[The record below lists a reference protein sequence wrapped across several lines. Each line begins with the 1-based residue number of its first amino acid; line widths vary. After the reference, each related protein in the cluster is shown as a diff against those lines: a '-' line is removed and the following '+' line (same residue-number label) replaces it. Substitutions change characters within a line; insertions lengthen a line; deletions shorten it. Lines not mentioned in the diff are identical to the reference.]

1 MINILTNFAS
11 ETSTDGGGGFGALGV
26 NGKAF
31 IIQLITWIFVFFIL
45 RRFVFGPVV
54 KLLQK
59 RQETIE
65 KGVELSTEMVAEKKK
80 LEEEVEKTMA
90 KARKEANEIIAKTND
105 QAGQIVKE
113 AEEHAKERVDQ
124 LLKDA
129 KSKIADET
137 EKARRALEKDMV
149 NLVIQATEAV
159 ASEKLDPA
167 KDAVLID
174 KALKGKA

>member
-1 MINILTNFAS
+1 MINVLTNFAS
-11 ETSTDGGGGFGALGV
+11 ETASEGGGFGSLGV

-31 IIQLITWIFVFFIL
+31 IIQLITWIFVFFVL

-59 RQETIE
+59 RQDAIE

-90 KARKEANEIIAKTND
+90 KARKSANEIIAKTND
-105 QAGQIVKE
+105 QASQIVKE
-113 AEEHAKERVDQ
+113 AEEQAKVKVEQMV
-124 LLKDA
+124 KDA
-129 KSKIADET
+129 KAKIADET
-137 EKARRALEKDMV
+137 AKARRGLEKDVV

-159 ASEKLDPA
+159 ASEKLDA
-167 KDAVLID
+167 SKDAVLLD
-174 KALKGKA
+174 KALKGKV